1 MSFIRFSA
9 TPSTPSLSQPL
20 ARFEAASA
28 PDSRAIAQSS
38 KQQLGDLGA
47 HVQATVT
54 QISNLP
60 PNADPSAYGQAAKQV
75 SDLILGIRDSGVGLS
90 ELRKW
95 QVELRTAL
103 KDQIAVQKAQQPPST
118 DSQQRID
125 FLNLM
130 LLGVES
136 LTQPSSSPPTPQP
149 PQQPPQPPQQPPQPL
164 LPAPANKV
172 WRASTT

>member
-1 MSFIRFSA
+1 MSSIRFSV
-9 TPSTPSLSQPL
+9 TPPTLSLSL
-20 ARFEAASA
+20 RSARCEAASA
-28 PDSRAIAQSS
+28 PDPWAIAQSS

-90 ELRKW
+90 ELREW
-95 QVELRTAL
+95 QDELRTAL
-103 KDQIAVQKAQQPPST
+103 KVQIAVQQAQQPPST

-130 LLGVES
+130 LSGVES
-136 LTQPSSSPPTPQP
+136 LTQPSSSPPTPQQ
-149 PQQPPQPPQQPPQPL
+149 PQQPL
-164 LPAPANKV
+164 LPAPAPANKV